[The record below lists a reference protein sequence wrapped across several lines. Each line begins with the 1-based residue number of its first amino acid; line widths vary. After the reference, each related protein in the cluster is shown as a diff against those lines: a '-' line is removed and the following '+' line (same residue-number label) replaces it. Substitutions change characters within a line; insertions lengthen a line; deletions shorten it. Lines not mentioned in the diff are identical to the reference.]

1 MYTNVQRNLAEVYK
15 CGIGEG
21 GWGELRFSKGVR
33 YVAALS
39 SGGG

>member
-1 MYTNVQRNLAEVYK
+1 MKISREISLKFTNV
-15 CGIGEG
+15 GWEG
-21 GWGELRFSKGVR
+21 RGGGLGFSKGVR